1 MDRIPSPQNPSQHPA
16 ERAIAMD
23 SSDEE
28 WVVLDPDNP
37 AESSDDDRGVL
48 ALPASTSPLSLSSDD
63 DEDDD
68 DDDGGGL
75 ESAGSEDEEEDPFE
89 VDEDGDDDGLES
101 AGSEDEEE
109 DPFEVDEDEDAS
121 PARLT
126 RPLSGM
132 FHHTPLDS
140 VAYAAFDP
148 VRSAKQLIPDPAFSA
163 FPERV
168 SVLASARGLVCLRG
182 CATGFYYVANPLT
195 FRRVRLPYHN
205 RDHRLDADPAV
216 VIAFEDDDDD
226 DDAGFRH
233 YHVVV
238 TYQVHDG
245 VWAVESFSTRTWD
258 WRVGDDICAPETV
271 VAQSGVGAR
280 GRAFFRTTIGHIL
293 CYTPETGCV
302 DLIPAPQEVEG
313 RKDWEIGEMEGNFC
327 VACVD
332 KDAKEV
338 AVLYMVPGDAAD
350 QVTWAWA
357 GQFHA
362 NKMGYHDRMTLLRS
376 QGAAEV
382 VMWDPLE
389 QLVLAADFDGRVTR
403 SIGPLSGGMYYS
415 DFIPYV
421 NSYADIYSEEGVGS
435 VFKTNDEAVTFKV
448 PQASVKAEI
457 DSN

>member
-1 MDRIPSPQNPSQHPA
+1 
-16 ERAIAMD
+16 MD
-23 SSDEE
+23 SSDDE
-28 WVVLDPDNP
+28 WVVLCTDNP
-37 AESSDDDRGVL
+37 ADSSDDRGVL
-48 ALPASTSPLSLSSDD
+48 ALPASTSPLSLSSS

-68 DDDGGGL
+68 DGL
-75 ESAGSEDEEEDPFE
+75 RSAGS
-89 VDEDGDDDGLES
+89 
-101 AGSEDEEE
+101 EEE

-121 PARLT
+121 PGQRLT

-132 FHHTPLDS
+132 FHHTPSDS

-168 SVLASARGLVCLRG
+168 SVLASSRGLVCLRG
-182 CATGFYYVANPLT
+182 CATGFYYVATPLT
-195 FRRVRLPYHN
+195 FRRVRLPYQN

-216 VIAFEDDDDD
+216 VITFEDDEDAAGQVGLG
-226 DDAGFRH
+226 AGFRH

-302 DLIPAPQEVEG
+302 DLIPAPQEVED
-313 RKDWEIGEMEGNFC
+313 RKDWEIGEMEGNFS

-332 KDAKEV
+332 QATKEV
-338 AVLYMVPGDAAD
+338 AVLYMVPGDGAD

-389 QLVLAADFDGRVTR
+389 QLVLAVDFDGRVTR

-421 NSYADIYSEEGVGS
+421 NSYADIYSEEEVGS
-435 VFKTNDEAVTFKV
+435 VFKTNDEAVTFQERKGFADDGEGIMKLPDLCSIRESYMDIILWMAV
-448 PQASVKAEI
+448 FGCFAT
-457 DSN
+457 

>member
-1 MDRIPSPQNPSQHPA
+1 MD
-16 ERAIAMD
+16 
-23 SSDEE
+23 SDEE
-28 WVVLDPDNP
+28 WVVLDSDNP
-37 AESSDDDRGVL
+37 ADSSDDDRGVL
-48 ALPASTSPLSLSSDD
+48 ALPASTSPLALSSSS

-68 DDDGGGL
+68 DD
-75 ESAGSEDEEEDPFE
+75 EDEE
-89 VDEDGDDDGLES
+89 DEDDDDDGLQS
-101 AGSEDEEE
+101 AAGSEEEE

-121 PARLT
+121 PEQRLT

-132 FHHTPLDS
+132 FHHTPFDS

-168 SVLASARGLVCLRG
+168 SVLASSRGLVCLRG

-195 FRRVRLPYHN
+195 FRRVRLPYQN

-216 VIAFEDDDDD
+216 VITFEDDEDAAGAVGLG
-226 DDAGFRH
+226 AGFRH

-332 KDAKEV
+332 QAAKEV
-338 AVLYMVPGDAAD
+338 AVLYMVPGDSAD

-389 QLVLAADFDGRVTR
+389 QLVLAVDFDGRVTR

-421 NSYADIYSEEGVGS
+421 NSYADIYS
-435 VFKTNDEAVTFKV
+435 DRW
-448 PQASVKAEI
+448 
-457 DSN
+457 

>member
-1 MDRIPSPQNPSQHPA
+1 
-16 ERAIAMD
+16 MD
-23 SSDEE
+23 SSDDE
-28 WVVLDPDNP
+28 WVVLDSDNP

-48 ALPASTSPLSLSSDD
+48 ALPSSASPLSSSDD
-63 DEDDD
+63 DEDDQ
-68 DDDGGGL
+68 
-75 ESAGSEDEEEDPFE
+75 EETG
-89 VDEDGDDDGLES
+89 GDDDGLQS
-101 AGSEDEEE
+101 AGEEEE
-109 DPFEVDEDEDAS
+109 DPFEVDEDEDAA
-121 PARLT
+121 PQQLT

-132 FHHTPLDS
+132 FHHTPFDS

-148 VRSAKQLIPDPAFSA
+148 VRSAKQLIPDPAFSV
-163 FPERV
+163 FPEKV
-168 SVLASARGLVCLRG
+168 SVLASSRGLVCLRG

-195 FRRVRLPYHN
+195 FRRVRLPYQN
-205 RDHRLDADPAV
+205 RDHRSDADPAV
-216 VIAFEDDDDD
+216 VITFEDDE
-226 DDAGFRH
+226 DAAGLVGLGGGFHH

-258 WRVGDDICAPETV
+258 WRVGADICAPETV

-302 DLIPAPQEVEG
+302 DLIPAPQEVED
-313 RKDWEIGEMEGNFC
+313 RKDWEIGEMEGNFS

-332 KDAKEV
+332 QAAKEV
-338 AVLYMVPGDAAD
+338 AVLYMVPGDSAD
-350 QVTWAWA
+350 QIAWAWA

-362 NKMGYHDRMTLLRS
+362 NKMGYHEGMTLLRS

-389 QLVLAADFDGRVTR
+389 QLVLAVDFDGRVTR

-421 NSYADIYSEEGVGS
+421 NSYAEIYSDEAVGS
-435 VFKTNDEAVTFKV
+435 LFKTNDEAVTYKV